1 MIDTL
6 RDTLSKVNDW
16 VKYAEAK
23 NAANIA
29 FCSASIFAVSR
40 MVLTKP
46 ELSDYIHY
54 YSYLIISLLAL
65 SLVLSLVSFIPKLKA
80 PWINLGNREENDN
93 LLYFGHACKY
103 SGSKYLDKLYLGN
116 AVSSENYDIELMYS
130 NQIVINSKV
139 AYMKFGQFDLAIKF
153 TISAII
159 TPLYWVYDYWQ
170 RS

>member
-1 MIDTL
+1 MLDTV

-29 FCSASIFAVSR
+29 FCSASVFAIARVVIS
-40 MVLTKP
+40 KP
-46 ELSDYIHY
+46 ELNEFIHL
-54 YSYLIISLLAL
+54 YSYLVVLILTL
-65 SLVLSLVSFIPKLKA
+65 SLFLSLVSFAPKLKA
-80 PWINLGNREENDN
+80 PWIRIGSCEESDN

-116 AVSSENYDIELMYS
+116 AINSRNYEIELMYCE
-130 NQIVINSKV
+130 QIVVNSKV
-139 AYMKFGQFDLAIKF
+139 AFIKFSQFDLAIKL

-159 TPLYWVYDYWQ
+159 TPLYWVYDYW
-170 RS
+170 R

>member
-29 FCSASIFAVSR
+29 FSSASIFGVSR
-40 MVLTKP
+40 IMLSKP
-46 ELSDYIHY
+46 DLSDYIHY

-65 SLVLSLVSFIPKLKA
+65 SLVLSLISFIPKLKT
-80 PWINLGNREENDN
+80 PWINIGNCEENDN

-116 AVSSENYDIELMYS
+116 AANSKNYEVELMYS

-139 AYMKFGQFDLAIKF
+139 AYTKFGLFDLAIKF
-153 TISAII
+153 SISAII